1 MGYESFMNKMGRLGN
16 KVADVAVNGLKW
28 GQKAAGNVVK
38 YGKKGL
44 DVAKHVTSA
53 IERTP
58 FVGQA
63 AAPVTGAIRSA
74 IGIGENIVSGAELAG
89 GAMGAAASGIRAS
102 QSALQTGDLNQAMNV
117 MRDTATDSFA
127 AGRTLKNT
135 ARSAL
140 EKRRKP

>member
-1 MGYESFMNKMGRLGN
+1 MGYESFMTKAGRLGN
-16 KVADVAVNGLKW
+16 KVADVAVNGLKF

-38 YGKKGL
+38 YGQKGL
-44 DVAKHVTSA
+44 DIAKHATSA

-58 FVGQA
+58 FVGTA

-74 IGIGENIVSGAELAG
+74 IGIGENVVAGAQVAG
-89 GAMGAAASGIRAS
+89 AAMGRAATGIRAS

-117 MRDTATDSFA
+117 MRDTASDSFA
-127 AGRTLKNT
+127 ASRTLQST
-135 ARSAL
+135 AKSAL